1 MSGGG
6 TTFGRISPSYFF
18 LELLQI
24 VHAPCKGP
32 CCALRLVAKVSA
44 VVPLQSGAVVA
55 QLRLHKQV
63 LPAHAVA
70 NKPHTLVAAMLLSVA
85 QTKVYALCHYGVGLC
100 IDAPTIYPQ
109 RGRGG
114 SHSTELARLACSP
127 KCPHSA

>member
-6 TTFGRISPSYFF
+6 TTLGRISPLFTFSA
-18 LELLQI
+18 LLQI
-24 VHAPCKGP
+24 VHTPCKGS
-32 CCALRLVAKVSA
+32 CCALRFVAKVSA

-85 QTKVYALCHYGVGLC
+85 QTKVYALCHYGVGLG

-114 SHSTELARLACSP
+114 SHGTESGGLACCP
-127 KCPHSA
+127 QRPHSA